1 MILRSFQLELE
12 LIEINKLN
20 MSLNK
25 KLFWGGLGWVLGG
38 PIGGILGYAWASM
51 PNAGSIKSY
60 QGNYSKSTTQAG
72 DFIVSL
78 MVLFAKVMKAD
89 KQLLRS
95 ELNYVKDFLNKELK
109 SSDVQYFMILFKDI
123 LKQDY
128 PLRDVCKQIQRS
140 MDHPSRIELIHILF
154 GLAYADKHI
163 DDSEIKVIHTIAGY
177 LNINQRDYESI
188 KAMFLKDNSY
198 AYKILE
204 LDPSCNNDEVKKGY
218 RKMAN
223 KYHPDKVSHLG
234 IDLQHIAEEKFK
246 AVSNAYQTI
255 KKERN
260 I

>member
-1 MILRSFQLELE
+1 
-12 LIEINKLN
+12 

-51 PNAGSIKSY
+51 SDSSSMKNFQNNISNPN
-60 QGNYSKSTTQAG
+60 TQPG

-89 KQLLRS
+89 NKLLRS
-95 ELNYVKDFLNKELK
+95 ELNYIKDFLNKELK

-128 PLRDVCKQIQRS
+128 PLKDVCRQIQRS

-154 GLAYADKHI
+154 GLAFADKHI
-163 DDSEIKVIHTIAGY
+163 DDKEIKVIHTIAGY
-177 LNINQRDYESI
+177 LNINSKDYESI
-188 KAMFLKDNSY
+188 KAMFIKDNTY

-204 LDPSCNNDEVKKGY
+204 IDPSCNDDEVKKGY

-246 AVSNAYQTI
+246 AVNNAYQTI
-255 KKERN
+255 KKERK

>member
-1 MILRSFQLELE
+1 
-12 LIEINKLN
+12 

-51 PNAGSIKSY
+51 SDSGSIKGYKKNIS
-60 QGNYSKSTTQAG
+60 NPNTQPG

-89 KQLLRS
+89 NKLLRS
-95 ELNYVKDFLNKELK
+95 ELNYIKDFLNKELK

-128 PLRDVCKQIQRS
+128 PLKDVCRQIQRS

-154 GLAYADKHI
+154 GLAFADKQI
-163 DDSEIKVIHTIAGY
+163 DDKEIKVIHTIAGY
-177 LNINQRDYESI
+177 LNINSKDYESI
-188 KAMFLKDNSY
+188 KAMFIKDNTY

-204 LDPSCNNDEVKKGY
+204 IDPSCNDDEVKKGY
-218 RKMAN
+218 RKLAN

-246 AVSNAYQTI
+246 AVNNAYQTI
-255 KKERN
+255 KKERK